1 MMYGLKAIFKII
13 MGPAVHVPVLLISN
27 FLNQSILLKFA
38 HFTVLINQS
47 AHLVVQRCA
56 VTMNQVAS
64 RSRSCQGQLNYC
76 LEHTSPSLKAFFWHK
91 LFIILFLDKC
101 VVKKFL
107 EFETFL

>member
-27 FLNQSILLKFA
+27 FLNQSILLCSLFS
-38 HFTVLINQS
+38 FNYNQS
-47 AHLVVQRCA
+47 AHLMVQRCA
-56 VTMNQVAS
+56 VTQVAS

-76 LEHTSPSLKAFFWHK
+76 LEHTPPSLKPFFWHK

-101 VVKKFL
+101 VVQKFL
-107 EFETFL
+107 EFETVL

>member
-1 MMYGLKAIFKII
+1 MYSLKAIFKLI

-27 FLNQSILLKFA
+27 FLNQVSYFA
-38 HFTVLINQS
+38 HFSVLINQS

-76 LEHTSPSLKAFFWHK
+76 LEHTSPSLKPFFWHK

>member
-1 MMYGLKAIFKII
+1 MMYGLKAIFKLI
-13 MGPAVHVPVLLISN
+13 MGPAVHVLVLLISN
-27 FLNQSILLKFA
+27 FLNQSILLCSLFS
-38 HFTVLINQS
+38 FNYNQS
-47 AHLVVQRCA
+47 AHLMVQRCA
-56 VTMNQVAS
+56 VTQVAS

-76 LEHTSPSLKAFFWHK
+76 LEHTPPSLKPFFWHK